1 MIPSDRVFC
10 DTGFFYA
17 CLAQHDRHYQR
28 AGELLEQ
35 CRDQRIG
42 MFSTWEIVSETITLL
57 TYRFNAKAAVRF
69 LDTMKPALSLIPT
82 TQVILSEAEKVFRRH
97 VKARRLSFC
106 DAISFVVVTTLL
118 DNVPCLSFDADFKA
132 LGLTVVP

>member
-17 CLAQHDRHYQR
+17 CLAQRDRHYDR

-35 CRDQRIG
+35 CRDQRIR
-42 MFSTWEIVSETITLL
+42 MFSTWEVVSETITLL
-57 TYRFNAKAAVRF
+57 TYRLHARAAVQF
-69 LDTMKPALSLIPT
+69 LDTMKPALALIPI
-82 TQVILSEAEKVFRRH
+82 TQAVLSEAEEVFRRH
-97 VKARRLSFC
+97 VRARRLSFC

-118 DNVPCLSFDADFKA
+118 DNVPCLSFDGDFKA
-132 LGLTVVP
+132 LGLTVIS